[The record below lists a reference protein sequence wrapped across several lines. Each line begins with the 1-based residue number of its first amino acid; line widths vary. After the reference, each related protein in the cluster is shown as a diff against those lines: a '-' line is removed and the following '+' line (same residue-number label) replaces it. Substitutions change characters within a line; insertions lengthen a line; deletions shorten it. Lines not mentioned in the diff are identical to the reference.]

1 MASSGGREGCTVL
14 SNGEGGFLG
23 SNISARCMSTASHPT
38 RVHLS
43 TLGQNGTL
51 VLRSDCKSIERVEI
65 VPGWRDDAVLEL
77 ISGAGDSNP
86 AVHSFGDEESSLS
99 EQTIGR
105 LQLKMNEEGTETSLG
120 RKGSLVEVDVLPTSD
135 DEAVKLV
142 ATVPEKSNLT
152 IQLASGD
159 IDVAG
164 KVEGDAHLSTRGS
177 ITVSKLRGHN
187 VALNAGGTVHVKKA
201 VEARSVKINSATRVR
216 ARMING
222 SDVAIDVDAGVPDR
236 PESVKVDDDDE
247 GAAIDVGSLYVSG
260 GGAESANEALLT
272 VNDYH
277 RGDDIE
283 YNRGDDVELW
293 GLVRVKSTHGHV
305 TVNAKTSV
313 ELSQSAEG
321 QPPLVDLGG
330 VNGSCDV
337 DLELSTNVWEVGHDD
352 FIATRVH
359 FDAMTPE
366 SISTITT
373 RGRAGSSSITM
384 DRKLGAEVWLLSVAG
399 SGATLPEIVDAHLLT
414 GDDLDGI
421 QFMLTDLDANSK
433 ALKNGVDAGCAESRD
448 SISIET
454 DAFAS
459 DQGLAGLDEK
469 LSPRIQ
475 YAQGTMS
482 NRSGEPD
489 SRFDVRSRGKINID
503 GAASQALHGF
513 QGKKKESDASVASS
527 LPLLAVAT
535 DGKIKLETL
544 SWFGSIARRYG
555 MEEDDARG
563 VGRQASRAPR
573 LEK

>member
-1 MASSGGREGCTVL
+1 
-14 SNGEGGFLG
+14 
-23 SNISARCMSTASHPT
+23 MSTLKPT
-38 RVHLS
+38 RVRLPA
-43 TLGQNGTL
+43 LGQNGTL

-65 VPGWRDDAVLEL
+65 VPGWRDDATLDFL
-77 ISGAGDSNP
+77 PGAGDSNP
-86 AVHSFGDEESSLS
+86 EIHTFGDGESSLS

-105 LQLKMNEEGTETSLG
+105 LQLKMNEEGIDTSLG

-135 DEAVKLV
+135 EDSVKIV
-142 ATVPEKSNLT
+142 ATIPEKSNLT
-152 IQLASGD
+152 IQLVSGD

-201 VEARSVKINSATRVR
+201 VEARSVKIDSATRVR

-222 SDVAIDVDAGVPDR
+222 SDVAIDVNAGVPDR
-236 PESVKVDDDDE
+236 PESVKVDDDDDE

-260 GGAESANEALLT
+260 GVAESANDALLT
-272 VNDYH
+272 VYDYH
-277 RGDDIE
+277 RGDGIK
-283 YNRGDDVELW
+283 YNRGDDGELW

-337 DLELSTNVWEVGHDD
+337 ELELSNNVWEVGHADY
-352 FIATRVH
+352 IATRVH

-384 DRKLGAEVWLLSVAG
+384 DRKLGAEVRLLSVAG

-433 ALKNGVDAGCAESRD
+433 ALKNGVDAGSAESGD
-448 SISIET
+448 FISIET
-454 DAFAS
+454 DAFAR

-475 YAQGTMS
+475 YAQGIMS

-513 QGKKKESDASVASS
+513 QGKKKESDASVAS